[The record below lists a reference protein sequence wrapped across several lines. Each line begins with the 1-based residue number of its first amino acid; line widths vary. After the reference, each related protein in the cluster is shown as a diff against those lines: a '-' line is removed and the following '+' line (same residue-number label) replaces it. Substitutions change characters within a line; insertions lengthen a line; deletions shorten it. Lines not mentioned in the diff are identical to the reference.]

1 MEARMRSS
9 ASRNAKTQQSKH
21 GNSQHPH
28 GVPILDADETP
39 AQPFSEGVD
48 DELDPNLRHRLIS
61 DVAYQRYVA
70 RGYADGYD
78 LDDWLQAESDV
89 DHMLVRRNPG

>member
-1 MEARMRSS
+1 MRSS

-21 GNSQHPH
+21 GN
-28 GVPILDADETP
+28 
-39 AQPFSEGVD
+39 
-48 DELDPNLRHRLIS
+48 
-61 DVAYQRYVA
+61 
-70 RGYADGYD
+70 YADGYD